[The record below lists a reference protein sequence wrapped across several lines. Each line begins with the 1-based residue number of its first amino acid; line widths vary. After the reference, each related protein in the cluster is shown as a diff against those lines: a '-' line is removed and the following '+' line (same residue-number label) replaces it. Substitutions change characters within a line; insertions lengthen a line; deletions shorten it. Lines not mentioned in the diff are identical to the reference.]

1 MPNYRRARIND
12 EFLRVV
18 SDAIRTVKDPRVASE
33 FITVTQ
39 CEVTGD
45 LKYAKIYFSVFGAD
59 EEKIKDILRGLKSA
73 TGVIRHEVA
82 VNLNLRITPELQ
94 FIYDNAMERGA
105 AIAELLKKT
114 HVESLSAPDGGEG
127 DE

>member
-18 SDAIRTVKDPRVASE
+18 SDAIRTVKDPRVAGE

-59 EEKIKDILRGLKSA
+59 AEKIKDILRGLKSA
-73 TGVIRHEVA
+73 SGVIRHEVA

-105 AIAELLKKT
+105 AIFELLKKT
-114 HVESLSAPDGGEG
+114 HTDSVSEESGGNN